1 MKETKKMHQML
12 IVTERCL
19 LRLKENFTTATK
31 PVAFYVG
38 KQHLLQF
45 MDGDKVPQ

>member
-12 IVTERCL
+12 
-19 LRLKENFTTATK
+19 KENFAAAIK

-38 KQHLLQF
+38 KQHLLQL
-45 MDGDKVPQ
+45 MDGGLVPH